1 MASSGWRTPPNMFSQ
16 IVTADVGDETKRTA
30 REMLQAVVLGSPVDK
45 GAFRGNH
52 RVSEMTP
59 DYQFDEKRQDKSGN
73 ETLSVGL
80 AAISES
86 RPFTV
91 LYIQNNLP
99 YSVKLEQGHSGQAPK
114 GVYSVAFET
123 VLRNRR

>member
-1 MASSGWRTPPNMFSQ
+1 MARSGWRTPPNLFSQ
-16 IVTADVGDETKRTA
+16 IVTSDVGQEMKQTA
-30 REMLQAVVLGSPVDK
+30 GAILQAVVLGSPVDK

-52 RVSEMTP
+52 RVSEMIP
-59 DYQFDEKRQDKSGN
+59 DYQFDEKKQDKSGN

-80 AAISES
+80 ATIRKS

-99 YSVKLEQGHSGQAPK
+99 YSVALEQGHSGQAPK

-123 VLRNRR
+123 ALRNRR

>member
-1 MASSGWRTPPNMFSQ
+1 MASSGWRTPPNLFSQ

-30 REMLQAVVLGSPVDK
+30 REILQAVVLGSPVDK